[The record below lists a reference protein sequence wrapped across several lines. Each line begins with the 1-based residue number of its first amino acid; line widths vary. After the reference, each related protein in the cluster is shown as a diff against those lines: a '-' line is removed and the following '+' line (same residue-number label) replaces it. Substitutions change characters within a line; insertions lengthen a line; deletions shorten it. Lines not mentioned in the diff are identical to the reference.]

1 MKKNIIGILKI
12 ILSVLL
18 ITYGEKY
25 FISSLSLIGVNTLNL
40 TTIVK
45 EVLVLVYYVLI
56 FILIYYIYHDDIASD
71 FRRFKRNIFPNILM
85 SIVFFMV
92 ITLLISITNYLSS
105 NLADAIQVKY
115 IPLLNKNIFNNTF
128 DLYFIFNFIKSI
140 LIIPFIKCIIF
151 VLGINKLFSS
161 RNTGILFSGLIAA
174 IVAGINMSGSF
185 IFILINVIPYFVL
198 YISLA
203 YIYRKNNTNIY
214 YSVTSIILYTMLSN
228 ILLTK
233 IGG

>member
-25 FISSLSLIGVNTLNL
+25 FISSLSLIGINTLNL

-228 ILLTK
+228 ILLMK